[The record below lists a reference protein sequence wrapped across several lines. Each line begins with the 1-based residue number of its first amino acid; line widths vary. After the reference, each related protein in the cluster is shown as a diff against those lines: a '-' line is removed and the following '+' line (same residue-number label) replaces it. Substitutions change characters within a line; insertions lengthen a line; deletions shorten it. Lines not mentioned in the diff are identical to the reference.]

1 MRRPV
6 IVLLY
11 GKSATGKTVLA
22 RRLSKDLAM
31 PHLGLDDIKEVLYDN
46 GLLAAADESF
56 ANEVAFAAA
65 VDIARRCVRNGVSI
79 VFDLHIKEDLTILR
93 DAMAQH
99 AKLIAVKLVCS
110 KSVRFKR
117 YNQRIRSGSR
127 HPDHCDVLK
136 CPDDVDGEYNDPFDQ
151 WPGRLI
157 INTDNL
163 GESEYRQLAAIIMD
177 AASRNSLSGAR
188 VV

>member
-1 MRRPV
+1 M
-6 IVLLY
+6 LLY
-11 GKSATGKTVLA
+11 GKSATGKTVLS

-110 KSVRFKR
+110 KSVRFER

-163 GESEYRQLAAIIMD
+163 GESEYRRLAAIIMD
-177 AASRNSLSGAR
+177 ATGHDTPRDKE